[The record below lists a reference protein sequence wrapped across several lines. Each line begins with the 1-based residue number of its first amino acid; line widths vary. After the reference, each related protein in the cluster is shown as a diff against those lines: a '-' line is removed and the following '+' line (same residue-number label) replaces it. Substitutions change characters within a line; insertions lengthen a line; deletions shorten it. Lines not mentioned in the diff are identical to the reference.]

1 MFKVYWTDPLGTA
14 CSQDFLDLGSALAH
28 SKFLRESGR
37 TFVTMVSE
45 NPDCVSLPGVDAVED
60 GCTPDGVPY
69 TWRKRR

>member
-1 MFKVYWTDPLGTA
+1 MYKVYWTDPLEQA
-14 CSQDFLDLGSALAH
+14 CSKDFINLSEALAH
-28 SKFLRESGR
+28 SKFLRQSGR

-45 NPDCVSLPGVDAVED
+45 DPNCTSLPGVDAVEN